1 MLKFVRFD
9 PLLANYKAH
18 RYRWL
23 AGLALL
29 GGLALS
35 LAINASWW
43 VFVFKDRPPQ
53 RFELAIPAGTAER
66 VAAGEA
72 VPSIPSD
79 MVLVAGDTL
88 LVRNEDRVSH
98 SVGPF
103 WIPAGTTATIPFDT
117 PSTAGFS
124 CSINPAKFIGIEVQP
139 RADGWMKLQA
149 VVMLGLPLAG
159 LIGMIMLA
167 SVLDSKPDSNLET
180 SGSR

>member
-1 MLKFVRFD
+1 MLKLVSLD
-9 PLLANYKAH
+9 SLLANYRLY

-43 VFVFKDRPPQ
+43 IFVFKDRPPQ
-53 RFELAIPAGTAER
+53 RFELAIPPGTAER

-72 VPSIPSD
+72 VPSIPAD
-79 MVLVAGDTL
+79 LVLVAGDTL

-103 WIPAGTTATIPFDT
+103 WIPAGTMATIPFDT
-117 PSTAGFS
+117 PSSAGLS
-124 CSINPAKFIGIEVQP
+124 CTINPGKFIGVEVQP

-149 VVMLGLPLAG
+149 VIMLGLPLAG
-159 LIGMIMLA
+159 LIGMILLA
-167 SVLDSKPDSNLET
+167 SA
-180 SGSR
+180 

>member
-1 MLKFVRFD
+1 MLKLVSLD
-9 PLLANYKAH
+9 SLLANYRLY

-35 LAINASWW
+35 LVINASWW
-43 VFVFKDRPPQ
+43 IFVFKDRPPQ
-53 RFELAIPAGTAER
+53 RFELAIPPGTAER

-72 VPSIPSD
+72 VPSIPAD
-79 MVLVAGDTL
+79 MVFIAGDRL

-117 PSTAGFS
+117 PSSASFS
-124 CSINPAKFIGIEVQP
+124 CTINPNKFIGVEVQP

-149 VVMLGLPLAG
+149 VIMLGLPLAG
-159 LIGMIMLA
+159 LIGMILLA
-167 SVLDSKPDSNLET
+167 SALDSKPGSDLEMR
-180 SGSR
+180 GLG